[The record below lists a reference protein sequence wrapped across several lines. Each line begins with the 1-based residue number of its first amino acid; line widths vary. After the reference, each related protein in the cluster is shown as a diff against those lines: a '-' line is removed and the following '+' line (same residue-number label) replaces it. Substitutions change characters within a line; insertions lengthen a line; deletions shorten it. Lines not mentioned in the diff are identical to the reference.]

1 MGCSS
6 LAGQLSLPQEDTA
19 GKGASEQRGRE
30 PRIEMDS

>member
-19 GKGASEQRGRE
+19 GKGASEQWGRE